1 MGTLG
6 GYLREL
12 REAGGASL
20 DEMARAT
27 RVGKRH
33 LEALEAEEL
42 IELPA
47 PVFVKG
53 FIRAYCGFLQVPPDE
68 ALSRYRALLGEAH
81 PAQRTATARASAP
94 VWRRGP
100 LVVSFVL
107 LVLLAGTLLA
117 VNVGLRGSPE
127 KVASRPEPSA
137 VRTEPVANLQPA
149 PQIAA
154 SGIPSTQP
162 PAAAPSAT
170 SPAPLPR
177 GSQRLVVR
185 ALEPTWIKVQMDGGG
200 SVQELLPAGATR
212 EWSAEKRFV
221 LTVGNAGGLQL
232 ELNGRTLPPL
242 GERGAVIRE
251 LVLPQGGAAGGS

>member
-1 MGTLG
+1 MGELG

-33 LEALEAEEL
+33 LEALEAEERT
-42 IELPA
+42 ELPA

-68 ALSRYRALLGEAH
+68 ALSRYQALLGEAH

-94 VWRRGP
+94 VGRRGP

-127 KVASRPEPSA
+127 KVASRPELSA

-162 PAAAPSAT
+162 PAAAP
-170 SPAPLPR
+170 LQR

-232 ELNGRTLPPL
+232 ELNGRALPPL